1 MPIPFFLQLGYERG
15 RQLRRGVK
23 LLIHTT
29 EEILNGQGHDTEKDD
44 KEAASQV
51 VEGKARR

>member
-1 MPIPFFLQLGYERG
+1 MKWG
-15 RQLRRGVK
+15 RQLRRGAI

-29 EEILNGQGHDTEKDD
+29 EEMLNGQGYDTEEDD
-44 KEAASQV
+44 QEAASQV

>member
-1 MPIPFFLQLGYERG
+1 MKWG
-15 RQLRRGVK
+15 RQLRRGAK

-29 EEILNGQGHDTEKDD
+29 EEILNGQGHDTEENDQ
-44 KEAASQV
+44 EAASQV